1 VKIKFYTNGTH
12 SKLGY
17 GKGVQYM
24 TERNLQFYNKEINE
38 LALGKGYNQTPAW
51 LFWKALIELGELAKA
66 FEEGKMEE
74 IGFEYADVEHML
86 QQILTISGVKDPDF
100 YLQRKIEMNWNTKK
114 KTLGEDGKIV
124 RK

>member
-1 VKIKFYTNGTH
+1 
-12 SKLGY
+12 L
-17 GKGVQYM
+17 

-66 FEEGKMEE
+66 FEEGKMDE

-100 YLQRKIEMNWNTKK
+100 YLQRKIDMNWNSKK